1 MVDINQSGKVDFT
14 EFLIAAMNHE
24 KLLSV
29 SKMEQAFKI
38 LDLDGDGFI
47 DKQELEQV
55 MGEIEEDVNYL

>member
-1 MVDINQSGKVDFT
+1 MDEVDKIFELVDINQSGKVDFT

-47 DKQELEQV
+47 DK
-55 MGEIEEDVNYL
+55 

>member
-1 MVDINQSGKVDFT
+1 MDKIFELVDINQSGKVDFT

-38 LDLDGDGFI
+38 LDIDGDGFI
-47 DKQELEQV
+47 DK
-55 MGEIEEDVNYL
+55 